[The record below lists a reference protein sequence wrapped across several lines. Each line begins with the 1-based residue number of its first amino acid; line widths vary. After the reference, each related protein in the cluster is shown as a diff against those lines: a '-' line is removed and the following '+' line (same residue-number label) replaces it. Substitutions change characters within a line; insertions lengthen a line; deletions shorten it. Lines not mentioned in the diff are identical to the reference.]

1 MKSLEDLAVNPAFL
15 LGMGILSGNRA
26 GQPVGQADPI
36 GSGLKT
42 LMSGMQ
48 LKSQREAAAL
58 DKTLKDLQ
66 IKAEQR
72 KLQTADALAKI
83 YQDMN
88 GANQPTTAQPTT
100 VQSGGTKVP
109 YLTGF
114 APYQSPSQPTTV
126 QSGGKF
132 APYQSPSV
140 TTDTTNPVTGQST
153 PSDDSA
159 MQVAGN
165 PYLASL
171 YRELDLS
178 KKYISS
184 GDPTLVAQG
193 RASQQELLKAI
204 DDFKRK
210 PQYIDQFTDELGN
223 RIGWDV
229 SDQRLENIAT
239 GDLYDKP
246 VPKGYKHPDVI
257 AQEKAED
264 IRKKELERTGWQ
276 TITGVDDET
285 KLPFTQRVYVD
296 PTTGDIA
303 EYEDKIF
310 DTSKTYVPDGDGGVR
325 PVKGG
330 SEDPSSYKNITGE
343 MRKNASFAN
352 IMVNAD
358 ANINTSFN
366 IDDPNNYVTPS
377 KNVINYI
384 GSSGEEGLFDNEVN
398 AFWRSKLTPQEVIYA
413 DNALAWLAARV
424 RKESGA
430 QIAGSELAKDYRIF
444 FAAANDRPEDVLR
457 KRKMRNLATT
467 NMIFEAAE
475 AFNHPSMTKVHYPYR
490 GKDGET
496 IGIDAAMKEYN
507 KLKKGDIFL
516 DDDGLFFVKP

>member
-1 MKSLEDLAVNPAFL
+1 MKSLEDLALNPAFL

-26 GQPVGQADPI
+26 GQPLGQADPI

-48 LKSQREAAAL
+48 LKSQREAAAQ

-66 IKAEQR
+66 IQAEQR
-72 KLQTADALAKI
+72 KLKTAEALSKI
-83 YQDMN
+83 YQGM
-88 GANQPTTAQPTT
+88 GGTNQPQPTAGQPT
-100 VQSGGTKVP
+100 AGQAGGTKVP

-114 APYQSPSQPTTV
+114 APYQSPS
-126 QSGGKF
+126 
-132 APYQSPSV
+132 V
-140 TTDTTNPVTGQST
+140 TTGTTNPVTGQFT

-159 MQVAGN
+159 MQVTGN
-165 PYLASL
+165 PYLGSL
-171 YRELDLS
+171 YRDLDIAE
-178 KKYISS
+178 KYINS
-184 GDPTLVAQG
+184 GDPTLVVQG
-193 RASQQELLKAI
+193 REAKQNLLKQI
-204 DDFKRK
+204 DDYNRK

-229 SDQRLENIAT
+229 YGQRLVNIAT
-239 GDLYDKP
+239 GEPYDKA
-246 VPKGYKHPDVI
+246 VPKGLKSSDVI
-257 AQEKAED
+257 AQERGEKIFE
-264 IRKKELERTGWQ
+264 KQLERTGWQ
-276 TITGVDDET
+276 TEKGVDEQT
-285 KLPFTQRVYVD
+285 GLPYEQQIYID
-296 PTTGDIA
+296 PQSGQITEKRPRIV
-303 EYEDKIF
+303 
-310 DTSKTYVPDGDGGVR
+310 DTSKPYVQDEGGVR
-325 PVKGG
+325 PVTGG
-330 SEDPSSYKNITGE
+330 SADPRSYKNITGE